1 MQICVMNQETG
12 RDRYYKTWHAA
23 PTHML
28 IWFQSDGGSLVL
40 SDGVYEIRRGTLCFV
55 AAGSYH
61 YTMPEEPENYVRSK
75 LFFPAN
81 FFEKTEAY
89 LDNAGILA
97 EFAGRNALCARLPR
111 ELWAQT
117 DSLFAESGES
127 ELAAVSAILKLLERS
142 ARYAD
147 MKTGPAEDIA
157 AVAVDFIN
165 RRIQDPITVDDICGA
180 VHMSKYHFCRRFKAM
195 TGLTPMAYVQQTRLA
210 LAKDML
216 RRTEESVLRISEGCG
231 FGSQAHF
238 CRVFRQATGMS
249 PLQYRK
255 QKR

>member
-1 MQICVMNQETG
+1 MQICAMNLETG
-12 RDRYYKTWHAA
+12 RDRFYKTWHAA
-23 PTHML
+23 PNHML

-40 SDGVYEIRRGTLCFV
+40 SDGVYEIRRGSLCFV

-61 YTMPEEPENYVRSK
+61 YTMPEEPESYVRSK

-81 FFEKTEAY
+81 FFEKTGTY
-89 LDNAGILA
+89 LENTGELTA
-97 EFAGRNALCARLPR
+97 FAGKNALCARLPR
-111 ELWAQT
+111 ELWAET
-117 DSLFAESGES
+117 DSLFAEAEES
-127 ELAAVSAILKLLERS
+127 ELAAVAAILKLLSRA

-147 MKTGPAEDIA
+147 MKNTAADGIA
-157 AVAVDFIN
+157 AVAVDYIN
-165 RRIQDPITVDDICGA
+165 RRIQEPITVDDICGA

-195 TGLTPMAYVQQTRLA
+195 TGLTPMAYVLQTRLA

-216 RRTEESVLRISEGCG
+216 RRTEDSVLRISESCG

>member
-61 YTMPEEPENYVRSK
+61 YTMPEDPESYVRSK

-81 FFEKTEAY
+81 FFGMIGSFLE
-89 LDNAGILA
+89 NADELA
-97 EFAGRNALCARLPR
+97 LSSGKNALCARLPR
-111 ELWAQT
+111 ELWGQT
-117 DSLFAESGES
+117 DSLFAEAGES
-127 ELAAVSAILKLLERS
+127 ELSAVSSVLKLLGRT

-147 MKTGPAEDIA
+147 MKTAAADGIA
-157 AVAVDFIN
+157 AVAVDYIN
-165 RRIQDPITVDDICGA
+165 RRIQEPITVDDICGA

-195 TGLTPMAYVQQTRLA
+195 TGLTPMAYVLQTRLA

-216 RRTEESVLRISEGCG
+216 RRTEESVLRISESCG